1 MPLGR
6 IKWLTVLCALCL
18 LLLLLLL
25 LVTTSVGINL
35 VSARRLVL
43 HDMLWNPVHNK
54 QVSPQAATVTRH
66 SFFVSKNA
74 LQWAGMAFVYCCLTC
89 WSYCLLTAP
98 LQAISRVWRYG
109 QTRPCYIYHLLYGG
123 TFETRVFERVLVK
136 EELFQRV
143 RGEGWE

>member
-1 MPLGR
+1 MG
-6 IKWLTVLCALCL
+6 VLCV
-18 LLLLLLL
+18 LLLL
-25 LVTTSVGINL
+25 LVATSVGINL

-54 QVSPQAATVTRH
+54 QVNPHAATVTWH
-66 SFFVSKNA
+66 SFMFATIHCSGQ
-74 LQWAGMAFVYCCLTC
+74 QWPLYCLTY
-89 WSYCLLTAP
+89 WLYCLLTAP

-143 RGEGWE
+143 RGWGGTNTAAVPGGVCFG